1 MADTLRPY
9 GLRVAAPR
17 VARQGGGSPSR
28 SSRTHSPPSPVG
40 FGAAIFTRFASEGWC
55 GRPGSNR
62 HSPFEP
68 RDFLTSYGFRRLAV
82 ARKR

>member
-1 MADTLRPY
+1 MP
-9 GLRVAAPR
+9 GLLLATDHHKGR
-17 VARQGGGSPSR
+17 GDK
-28 SSRTHSPPSPVG
+28 
-40 FGAAIFTRFASEGWC
+40 EWC